1 MGSLHANSYQK
12 LSAERCGPTEL
23 TLNESGMI
31 LDCSDSAEYLLE
43 YVRIQLIG
51 QPVSR
56 LLPKLS
62 AITLLEDGKLKATL
76 IKATEFT
83 PEALF
88 LTT

>member
-51 QPVSR
+51 QPVS
-56 LLPKLS
+56 S
-62 AITLLEDGKLKATL
+62 VKATL